1 MKNCYISKVQ
11 SKEALKL
18 MGKTCYDT
26 FQLNIVRCNILEEIK
41 IVNREQC
48 LIPCQ
53 LRYGNIENIEL
64 ICIDTGSQT
73 NVISICKLHKVF
85 GKLEFDLQSVTVE
98 LKAANNII

>member
-1 MKNCYISKVQ
+1 MFEELLYFRSTVRGNI
-11 SKEALKL
+11 
-18 MGKTCYDT
+18 KTNGENT